1 MLVLGDIQRHVLDVT
16 MFHNMVNS
24 VKLMHRSA
32 RCKRPTVH
40 VLWYYS
46 IYSSPHELHCHM
58 LRSVATHEFPSKS

>member
-1 MLVLGDIQRHVLDVT
+1 MLVLSDIQRHVLDVT

-46 IYSSPHELHCHM
+46 IYTIY
-58 LRSVATHEFPSKS
+58 VAVLMNCTAIC